1 MEVSV
6 LIITA
11 RVIKLRRSDS
21 YPQTVVCSDL
31 IPVLID
37 LVEGTHQSI
46 WESKAI
52 VIGVAI
58 QLLGQETGRW
68 HVSLG
73 KSGQI
78 YRGGSAI
85 WIWPWRGDLMLIS
98 RETAVWKGVQERKE
112 TREGVPGGRSSKRKG
127 IEMQKPKRCSES
139 KELPCLSG
147 MLTYCRVKYF
157 N

>member
-52 VIGVAI
+52 VICVAI

-85 WIWPWRGDLMLIS
+85 
-98 RETAVWKGVQERKE
+98 
-112 TREGVPGGRSSKRKG
+112 
-127 IEMQKPKRCSES
+127 
-139 KELPCLSG
+139 
-147 MLTYCRVKYF
+147 
-157 N
+157 